1 MTGHLPMWIGLG
13 SFTFLAFLGLGAA
26 IRPLWIPL
34 GIAFVSSLIW
44 VYGLGLAG
52 FLAGALGAGAGVLAG
67 SGLRRLVF
75 AVRARRTA
83 DRTNSSPGGL
93 T

>member
-34 GIAFVSSLIW
+34 GLAVVSSLIW
-44 VYGLGLAG
+44 VYGLGPAG
-52 FLAGALGAGAGVLAG
+52 FLAGALGAAGGVIAG
-67 SGLRRLVF
+67 SGLRRLLL
-75 AVRARRTA
+75 ALRARRVA
-83 DRTNSSPGGL
+83 DRTHSSPGGL